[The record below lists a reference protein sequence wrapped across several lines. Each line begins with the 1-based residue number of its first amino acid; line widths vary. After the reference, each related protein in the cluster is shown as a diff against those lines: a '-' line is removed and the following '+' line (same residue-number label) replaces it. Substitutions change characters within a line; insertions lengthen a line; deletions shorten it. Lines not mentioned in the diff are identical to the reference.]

1 MSDGQQLLDV
11 GCRGEESWSAVV
23 TGCNYTKLAL
33 KKHRH
38 TQFSERYENTCL
50 SLETFK
56 TAPFLSEESLAK
68 RNK

>member
-11 GCRGEESWSAVV
+11 GCRGEGSWPAVV

-33 KKHRH
+33 KKK
-38 TQFSERYENTCL
+38 NTIFRKVREHV
-50 SLETFK
+50 SFK
-56 TAPFLSEESLAK
+56 TAPFLFEESLAK

>member
-11 GCRGEESWSAVV
+11 GCRGEESWPAVV

-33 KKHRH
+33 KKN
-38 TQFSERYENTCL
+38 TQFSERYQNTCL

-56 TAPFLSEESLAK
+56 TAPFLSEESLVK

>member
-11 GCRGEESWSAVV
+11 GCRREESWPAVV
-23 TGCNYTKLAL
+23 TGCNYTELAL
-33 KKHRH
+33 KKK
-38 TQFSERYENTCL
+38 TQFSERYKNTCL
-50 SLETFK
+50 WLETFK